1 MATATTEST
10 RTITGLLEDLGDVE
24 PTRVRITRGRPAG
37 TRDIIELH
45 DRHKILCELVDGV
58 LVEKVMGGRASHVAM
73 MLVYYL
79 NAYLLRNPIGFLFG
93 PDGPLRIADDLVRIP
108 DISFVVWDKLPDR
121 TVPSE
126 PIPELVPDLAVEVL
140 SPSNR
145 PGEIQRKRREYF
157 QAGTRLVWVVDPEN
171 RTVEAAS
178 SLDAVVTLH
187 KAERLDG
194 GKVLPGFTLNVS
206 ELFAHI

>member
-1 MATATTEST
+1 MATVSAETI
-10 RTITGLLEDLGDVE
+10 RTLTQLLEDLGDVE
-24 PTRVRITRGRPAG
+24 PTRVRITCGRPAG
-37 TRDIIELH
+37 LQDVIELH

-171 RTVEAAS
+171 RTVEVAS

-194 GKVLPGFTLNVS
+194 GEILPEFSIAVS
-206 ELFAHI
+206 DLFINI